1 MSYEEGEL
9 RYEGEWVR
17 EVGRGEGGRKG
28 ERLSVKEE
36 GRGGGTQ
43 ISELNSSDLDLDP
56 VRQNNADPLDSDP
69 QHWFFGSSIG

>member
-1 MSYEEGEL
+1 M
-9 RYEGEWVR
+9 
-17 EVGRGEGGRKG
+17 
-28 ERLSVKEE
+28 KEE

-43 ISELNSSDLDLDP
+43 ISELNSSDLYLDP